1 MFGKIFGG
9 EFGKG
14 LTKGLAQGLEKSFAD
29 DIERTKNNVD
39 NLVIESYK
47 GQLEAKKEFDRVYKD
62 NRKIVDQIIANLG
75 GEQGADNP
83 QAIIAAQ
90 GLISD
95 QGLDGALKYSENLSS
110 QFQLYGRDPIK
121 NLGIAKSVNHSTPI
135 TADLLTKSTVPAI
148 SVPNIKELAKD
159 TDVGIMKLFGNILDK
174 DDDFT
179 TSQVETRVKALARAR
194 GIDLNR
200 GDLDLPAAVKVKLDP
215 LVLGMQ
221 SNPTNEVIRLQNY
234 LEDNKQSMSNE
245 TEARVK
251 NMIQVQQNIIDRQ
264 NKIKT
269 QRAPGP
275 FSEQEETTYR
285 RFIKDQIIRKF
296 GITAKQNNLGQYVTI
311 GENNDKNNLVTKYEN
326 EILTKLEDAAKK
338 GVLSKQGNFMTI
350 VSKAILANHQL
361 IEVDGVLTTVD
372 SGDLFDDKDI
382 DKLEKKGSR
391 LNLKNIP
398 DQFKGMGQSQII
410 QFVKKQGR
418 NSKLGQRGVS
428 ALANMLY
435 NQAQKNAQAGTG
447 QAISTQQA
455 LTQALQLI
463 K

>member
-1 MFGKIFGG
+1 MFGKLFGG

-14 LTKGLAQGLEKSFAD
+14 LVAGTASGLEKSFAD

-47 GQLEAKKEFDRVYKD
+47 GAVESKKEFDRVYKE

-75 GEQGADNP
+75 GEKGADNP
-83 QAIIAAQ
+83 QAIVAAQ

-95 QGLDGALKYSENLSS
+95 QGLDRALKYSENLSS

-121 NLGIAKSVNHSTPI
+121 NLGIAKSVNHSTPL

-148 SVPNIKELAKD
+148 TIPDFRDLTKGA
-159 TDVGIMKLFGNILDK
+159 DVGIMRFFGDK
-174 DDDFT
+174 DYT
-179 TSQVETRVKALARAR
+179 PNLIETRAKNLMRAR
-194 GIDLNR
+194 GIDPDK
-200 GDLDLPAAVKVKLDP
+200 GDLNLPSAVAIKLDP

-234 LEDNKQSMSNE
+234 LEDNKQGMSNE

-326 EILTKLEDAAKK
+326 EILTKLEDAAKR

-418 NSKLGQRGVS
+418 SSKLGQKGVS

-447 QAISTQQA
+447 QTISTQQA

>member
-14 LTKGLAQGLEKSFAD
+14 LVAGTARGLEKSFAD

-47 GQLEAKKEFDRVYKD
+47 GAVESKKEFDRIYKD

-83 QAIIAAQ
+83 EAIVAAQ

-95 QGLDGALKYSENLSS
+95 LSLDGALEYSNNLSN
-110 QFQLYGRDPIK
+110 QFKLYKRDPIK
-121 NLGIAKSVNHSTPI
+121 ALQMAKRVNHSTPL

-148 SVPNIKELAKD
+148 TIPDFQDLAKGA
-159 TDVGIMKLFGNILDK
+159 DVGIMRFFGDK
-174 DDDFT
+174 DFT
-179 TSQVETRVKALARAR
+179 PNLIETRAKNLMRAR
-194 GIDLNR
+194 GIDPNK
-200 GDLDLPAAVKVKLDP
+200 GDLDLPPAVAVKIDP
-215 LVLGMQ
+215 LIAGMQ
-221 SNPTNEVIRLQNY
+221 ANPTNEVIRLQNF
-234 LEDNKQSMSNE
+234 LADNKDMSPE
-245 TEARVK
+245 TEGRVK
-251 NMIQVQQNIIDRQ
+251 NMIDVQMSIIDRM

-275 FSEQEETTYR
+275 FSEQEEASYR
-285 RFIKDQIIRKF
+285 KFITDQIIKRF
-296 GITAKQNNLGQYVTI
+296 GITARQNNLGQYVSI
-311 GENNDKNNLVTKYEN
+311 GTKNDKNNLVTKYEN
-326 EILTKLEDAAKK
+326 EILTKLQDAAQK
-338 GVLSKQGNFMTI
+338 GVLAKQGNFMTI

-361 IEVDGVLTTVD
+361 LEVDGVLTTVD
-372 SGDLFDDKDI
+372 SGDLFDSGDI
-382 DKLEKKGSR
+382 DKLEKKGDK

-398 DQFKGMGQSQII
+398 DQFKGMSQSQII
-410 QFVKKQGR
+410 QFVKNQGR
-418 NSKLGQRGVS
+418 TSKLGQKGVS

-435 NQAQKNAQAGTG
+435 NQAQKNAQAGTE
-447 QAISTQQA
+447 QKISTQQA

-463 K
+463 N